1 MGWGGLDL
9 CDDAAGHPENIW
21 VTNICRFFLQYSLRK
36 YIWLTKECFFVAY
49 IRELVK
55 YLAPAFPV
63 VILPSSPPL
72 PRSSM
77 SRWLQV
83 QKWIWLLITFNVNL
97 CCFDQNKA
105 WNRTCVNHNCLS
117 DDRICPTG
125 DENYF
130 WTWQKVSPH
139 LILTLWSSILMSA
152 MPSSSTSILPRSPM
166 WRTFG
171 GGDE

>member
-1 MGWGGLDL
+1 MQNQRLLSVYFLLSLLLKRRGWGGMGWFGSLWWRSRPPWEYLGHKYLWIFFTIFTSQILLADL
-9 CDDAAGHPENIW
+9 R
-21 VTNICRFFLQYSLRK
+21 V
-36 YIWLTKECFFVAY
+36 FFVAY
-49 IRELVK
+49 IRQLVK

-97 CCFDQNKA
+97 CCFDHNKA
-105 WNRTCVNHNCLS
+105 WNWTCVNHNCLS

-125 DENYF
+125 GEN
-130 WTWQKVSPH
+130 
-139 LILTLWSSILMSA
+139 
-152 MPSSSTSILPRSPM
+152 
-166 WRTFG
+166 
-171 GGDE
+171 